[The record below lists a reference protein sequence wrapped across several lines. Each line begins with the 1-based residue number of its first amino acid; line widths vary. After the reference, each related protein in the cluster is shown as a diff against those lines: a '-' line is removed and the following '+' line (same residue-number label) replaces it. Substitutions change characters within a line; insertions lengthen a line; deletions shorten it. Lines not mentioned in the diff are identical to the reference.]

1 MKIILDPHIHTNS
14 SPDSTL
20 TINQLLS
27 GIFAAGINAI
37 AITDHETMEGYK
49 RLKSSPSFKGI
60 LLIPG
65 IEISTNVGDL
75 ILLGLENPP
84 ISRDPII
91 LIERAREMGGL
102 IIAPH
107 PFDENRRSIGNLCA
121 KLGVDLI
128 EVYNGRCSA
137 KANKEAKEFATALNI
152 KMIGGSDAHR
162 KEDLG
167 SVVNIIECEMQM
179 ENILEELKK
188 GCKIIIRRKK
198 NYI

>member
-27 GIFAAGINAI
+27 GILAAGINAI

-49 RLKSSPSFKGI
+49 RLKSSLSFKGI

-75 ILLGLENPP
+75 IVLGLENPP
-84 ISRDPII
+84 ISRDPMI
-91 LIERAREMGGL
+91 LIEKVKQEGGL
-102 IIAPH
+102 IVAPH
-107 PFDENRRSIGNLCA
+107 PFDESRKSIGNLCA

-128 EVYNGRCSA
+128 EAYNGRCST
-137 KANKEAKEFATALNI
+137 KANKEAREFATALNI
-152 KMIGGSDAHR
+152 KIIGGSDAHR

-167 SVVNIIECEMQM
+167 SVINIMECERSI
-179 ENILEELKK
+179 EDILEELKK
-188 GCKIIIRRKK
+188 GCKIVIKRRRD
-198 NYI
+198 YI